1 MARRSFVPTPSVAE
15 SSTGSLYPLG
25 SAKAPENEPIPPIQ
39 CSFCVLATSGF
50 IASTKLFPASISTP
64 ASLYEIIVFPIS
76 QDEGGGYLAR
86 YKDFPYIM
94 GDGESEQEAIND
106 AKKAFSFV
114 IETDLKEGKFIKEPS
129 NENEKVRVNVVLP
142 RFVLDEMKA
151 RNLNRSQFLTNLAV
165 EALSI

>member
-1 MARRSFVPTPSVAE
+1 MKDLKYYL
-15 SSTGSLYPLG
+15 SLP
-25 SAKAPENEPIPPIQ
+25 
-39 CSFCVLATSGF
+39 
-50 IASTKLFPASISTP
+50 
-64 ASLYEIIVFPIS
+64 YEIIVLPIS

-142 RFVLDEMKA
+142 RFVLDEIKA
-151 RNLNRSQFLTNLAV
+151 RNLNRSQFLTNLAI
-165 EALSI
+165 EALSM